1 MAIAEVAVGQT
12 EEQATEGSVA
22 LGQADL
28 AVYYYCGTVD
38 SCVEE
43 EAVDKDCS
51 FPGVSLAVV
60 EDAVVDFAV
69 GAVVEVPEE

>member
-1 MAIAEVAVGQT
+1 MAAVAVGQT
-12 EEQATEGSVA
+12 GAQATEGSVA

-51 FPGVSLAVV
+51 FPVVSLAAV
-60 EDAVVDFAV
+60 EDAVVEFAV
-69 GAVVEVPEE
+69 GAVVEVVEE